1 MSITDSYT
9 AVTALLNS
17 NATLTALLGK
27 YMLIDGVTPGTIPL
41 IKGGVLA
48 EQETDLPKIIFTS
61 SGSEKTNFL
70 SDDTFTL
77 NCVAATQRES
87 YLIAKTV
94 RDEFHQKQTPIHG
107 YFTQTLCRIIG
118 SIPDPTESEVNTPVE
133 FGLINM

>member
-1 MSITDSYT
+1 VSITDSYT

-17 NATLTALLGK
+17 NATLTALLGT
-27 YMLIDGVTPGTIPL
+27 YSGTAIPL
-41 IKGGVLA
+41 IIGGVLA
-48 EQETDLPKIIFTS
+48 EQETGLPKIIFTN

-94 RDEFHQKQTPIHG
+94 RDEFHQKQNPIHG

>member
-9 AVTALLNS
+9 AVTALLQS
-17 NATLTALLGK
+17 NATLTALLGT
-27 YMLIDGVTPGTIPL
+27 YTGTAIPL
-41 IKGGVLA
+41 IVGGVLA
-48 EQETDLPKIIFTS
+48 EQETGLPKIVFTN

-87 YLIAKTV
+87 YLVAKTV
-94 RDEFHQKQTPIHG
+94 RDEFHQKQNPING

>member
-9 AVTALLNS
+9 AVTALLQS

-27 YMLIDGVTPGTIPL
+27 YIDPINGGFTTVPL
-41 IKGGVLA
+41 IAGGVLA
-48 EQETDLPKIIFTS
+48 EQEIGLPKIIFTN